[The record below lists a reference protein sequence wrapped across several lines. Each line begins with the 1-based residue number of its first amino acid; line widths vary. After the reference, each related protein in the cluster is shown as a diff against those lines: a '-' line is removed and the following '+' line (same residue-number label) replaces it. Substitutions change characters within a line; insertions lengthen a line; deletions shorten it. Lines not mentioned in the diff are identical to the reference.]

1 VYLVVDGWGAVRE
14 DFEDLEPM
22 LRDIAARGQRVA
34 CHLVLTANRWQEVR
48 PNLRDNIGGRIELR
62 LGEPAESEINRRAAQ
77 TIPAGLP
84 GRALAPDMNQLQIA
98 LPRLGG
104 TVEEAV
110 AAVARTWTRPGA
122 PAVRLLPR
130 LVTPDQLPAPNGTTP
145 PGVPIGVDEFELAP
159 VHLDLSGADAHML
172 VFGDSESGKS
182 TFLRSL
188 LAGLQARN
196 GAERAMFLVV
206 DYRRTLLGAV
216 NPGQLWAY
224 CGAAPQAAGAVKEL
238 AAGIVERLPSPNLSP
253 EAIAARSW
261 WSGPDFYVVI
271 DDYDLV
277 ATSAGSP
284 LAPLAELLAQ
294 GRDLGLHV
302 ILARRVGGLSRAGMD
317 PLLNRLRELHVPGL
331 LLSGEPSEGPVL
343 GLYRAT
349 NQPPGRGLLV
359 RRKHRPMLIQTVDA
373 TGRPA

>member
-1 VYLVVDGWGAVRE
+1 
-14 DFEDLEPM
+14 
-22 LRDIAARGQRVA
+22 
-34 CHLVLTANRWQEVR
+34 
-48 PNLRDNIGGRIELR
+48 
-62 LGEPAESEINRRAAQ
+62 
-77 TIPAGLP
+77 
-84 GRALAPDMNQLQIA
+84 
-98 LPRLGG
+98 
-104 TVEEAV
+104 
-110 AAVARTWTRPGA
+110 
-122 PAVRLLPR
+122 
-130 LVTPDQLPAPNGTTP
+130 
-145 PGVPIGVDEFELAP
+145 
-159 VHLDLSGADAHML
+159 
-172 VFGDSESGKS
+172 
-182 TFLRSL
+182 
-188 LAGLQARN
+188 
-196 GAERAMFLVV
+196 MFLVV

>member
-1 VYLVVDGWGAVRE
+1 
-14 DFEDLEPM
+14 
-22 LRDIAARGQRVA
+22 
-34 CHLVLTANRWQEVR
+34 VLTANRWQEVR